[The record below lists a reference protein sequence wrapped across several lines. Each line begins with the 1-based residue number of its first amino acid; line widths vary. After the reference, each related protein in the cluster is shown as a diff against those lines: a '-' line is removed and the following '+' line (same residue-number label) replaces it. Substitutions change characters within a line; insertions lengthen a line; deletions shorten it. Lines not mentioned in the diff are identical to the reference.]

1 MPAKSRLP
9 KHVVRFYG
17 TVDFALDAIGAPA
30 GDVRACVELNDPF
43 DPYFFFETDF
53 QGKYSELLKYVRK
66 KHPEDE
72 RHLEGRISHSG
83 GDRPQA

>member
-17 TVDFALDAIGAPA
+17 TVDFALDAIAHRQMTF
-30 GDVRACVELNDPF
+30 VHVSRLNDPF

-83 GDRPQA
+83 SDRPQA